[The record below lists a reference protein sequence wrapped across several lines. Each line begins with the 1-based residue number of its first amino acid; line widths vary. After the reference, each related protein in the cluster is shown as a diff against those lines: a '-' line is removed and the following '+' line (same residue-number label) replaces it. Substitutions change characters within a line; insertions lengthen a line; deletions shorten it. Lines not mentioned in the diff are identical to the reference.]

1 MFSGRLVEGHKPSV
15 SVRKLVHITRGF
27 SDTHQASR
35 TVARTGLRMMPTFP
49 PSSLSFRTAGFPQ
62 YGWKVCISD
71 GTCPTTIRL
80 GSLPACAKWTA
91 SLSPSLVLVHQS
103 FCPGSESGNGGHTD
117 TAKSGRGQP
126 APQGSSLRFGLFCPN
141 PSSLN
146 RPHPPHS
153 QARSDFAAVRLIPN
167 AFAVRERLGDPRAV
181 PNFRLLLCTNMSLS
195 MTPEVQRLH
204 RSSSFTIDASLR
216 VVLKRSASSGI
227 PQSASRGARFR
238 GFPIRFRYDLLACS
252 PPSADLTEL
261 PRPTETFTSRLP
273 MSWSPFP
280 SLDMT
285 TAATG
290 QFLPMGLSPIRTTA

>member
-1 MFSGRLVEGHKPSV
+1 
-15 SVRKLVHITRGF
+15 
-27 SDTHQASR
+27 
-35 TVARTGLRMMPTFP
+35 MMPTFP

-71 GTCPTTIRL
+71 ETCPTATRL
-80 GSLPACAKWTA
+80 SLLPACAKGTA
-91 SLSPSLVLVHQS
+91 GLSSSFVLVNQPV
-103 FCPGSESGNGGHTD
+103 CPSTESGNGGHTD
-117 TAKSGRGQP
+117 TARSGRGQP

-146 RPHPPHS
+146 RPHPSHS
-153 QARSDFAAVRLIPN
+153 QARSDFAALRLIPN
-167 AFAVRERLGDPRAV
+167 AFAVRERLGDPRVV
-181 PNFRLLLCTNMSLS
+181 PNFRLVLFTNMSLS
-195 MTPEVQRLH
+195 MTPEIQWLH
-204 RSSSFTIDASLR
+204 ASSSFTIDASLR
-216 VVLKRSASSGI
+216 MDLKRSAFSTL

-238 GFPIRFRYDLLACS
+238 GFPIRFCYNLLVCS

-273 MSWSPFP
+273 AGWSPFP
-280 SLDMT
+280 PLDMT

>member
-1 MFSGRLVEGHKPSV
+1 
-15 SVRKLVHITRGF
+15 
-27 SDTHQASR
+27 
-35 TVARTGLRMMPTFP
+35 MPTFP

-80 GSLPACAKWTA
+80 SSLPACAKWTA

-181 PNFRLLLCTNMSLS
+181 PNFRLLFCTNMSLS
-195 MTPEVQRLH
+195 MTPEVQWLH
-204 RSSSFTIDASLR
+204 RSSSFTSGASLR
-216 VVLKRSASSGI
+216 VDLKRSASSTL
-227 PQSASRGARFR
+227 PRSASFGARFSGLPDSLPLR
-238 GFPIRFRYDLLACS
+238 PARLLASLGGSDRVTSANRDFYFQASDESVILLIPGYSYGNIPPLYTLRGHNTRPIPLYNPRRYEYLFRVYCS
-252 PPSADLTEL
+252 G
-261 PRPTETFTSRLP
+261 RPFIDRNRKG
-273 MSWSPFP
+273 
-280 SLDMT
+280 DRG
-285 TAATG
+285 AA
-290 QFLPMGLSPIRTTA
+290 

>member
-1 MFSGRLVEGHKPSV
+1 MREVCFQFVAILRIDTPTAKTPS
-15 SVRKLVHITRGF
+15 T
-27 SDTHQASR
+27 
-35 TVARTGLRMMPTFP
+35 
-49 PSSLSFRTAGFPQ
+49 
-62 YGWKVCISD
+62 
-71 GTCPTTIRL
+71 
-80 GSLPACAKWTA
+80 
-91 SLSPSLVLVHQS
+91 
-103 FCPGSESGNGGHTD
+103 ESGNGGHID

-146 RPHPPHS
+146 RPPPPHS

-195 MTPEVQRLH
+195 MTPEVQWLH
-204 RSSSFTIDASLR
+204 VSSSFTIDASLR

-227 PQSASRGARFR
+227 PQNPLHVGLVFR
-238 GFPIRFRYDLLACS
+238 GFPIRFRYDLSACS
-252 PPSADLTEL
+252 PPLADLTGL
-261 PRPTETFTSRLP
+261 PRPTKTFTSRLP